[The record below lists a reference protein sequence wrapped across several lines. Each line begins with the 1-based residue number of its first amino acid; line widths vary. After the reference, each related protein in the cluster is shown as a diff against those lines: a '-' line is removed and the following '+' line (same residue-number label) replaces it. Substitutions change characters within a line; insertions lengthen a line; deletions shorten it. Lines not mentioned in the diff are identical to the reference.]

1 MSKRYVQYGCGFS
14 APEAWINY
22 DASPTLRFERLP
34 ILGKLYTRNDARFPV
49 NVKYGNIVKGLP
61 ENNDSCDGIYCSH
74 ILEHLAFDDFLMAIK
89 NTFSILKPG
98 GTFRGV
104 LPDIKSSVTDY
115 LNNFDNLDSPAEEL
129 MRSTMLGVESRGHS
143 ISEQLKTLFGNSKH
157 LWMWDYKS
165 LAYELNKVGF
175 KNIRPS
181 YFGDSE
187 DPFFKFVEDEGR
199 FYKAAAFDCQK

>member
-1 MSKRYVQYGCGFS
+1 MSKRYVQYGCGLS

-22 DASPTLRFERLP
+22 DASPTLRFERVPL
-34 ILGKLYTRNDARFPV
+34 IGNLYTRNEERFPK
-49 NVKYGNIVKGLP
+49 NVKYGDIVKGLP
-61 ENNDSCDGIYCSH
+61 ENKDSCDGIYCSH
-74 ILEHLAFDDFLMAIK
+74 ILEHLAFDDFLVAIK
-89 NTFSILKPG
+89 NTYLILKPG

-104 LPDIKSSVTDY
+104 VPDIKAAVVDY
-115 LNNFDNLDSPAEEL
+115 LDNFDKLDSPSEEL
-129 MRSTMLGVESRGHS
+129 MRSTMLGIENRVHS
-143 ISEQLKTLFGNSKH
+143 FAEQLKALFGNSKH

-175 KNIRPS
+175 KNIRPCI
-181 YFGDSE
+181 FGDSL